1 MRLSASK
8 GRCLAWYVGPSP
20 AGVSEP
26 DPGAGALGLWAG
38 TQRLAGQMATH
49 RPREDLTEGTA
60 SWWAQPVAA
69 GCGPG
74 GCAAWDAVCPA
85 PLPVPSFRAALPSV
99 CGRQRCTRAKLQTVR
114 APLNSRPTGGKRL
127 PAVSFDPC

>member
-8 GRCLAWYVGPSP
+8 GRCLARYVGSSP

-38 TQRLAGQMATH
+38 TQRLAGQMATR

-60 SWWAQPVAA
+60 SWWAHLVAA

-74 GCAAWDAVCPA
+74 GCCCLGCCLPRPSPCP
-85 PLPVPSFRAALPSV
+85 LIQSRAAVSV
-99 CGRQRCTRAKLQTVR
+99 W
-114 APLNSRPTGGKRL
+114 
-127 PAVSFDPC
+127 